1 MWISCQTKYSV
12 NRHIQRKHIE
22 VEKPVL
28 PIENEMH
35 VVHKDSKR
43 CYTSKTFECPNC
55 QTFFESAKN
64 LNDHMKEKHEEPSSL
79 SLMSDN
85 SSDSWMFGV
94 KCKECE
100 QQFQNEADLEVHMK
114 STHVRLQVKKKNHSK
129 FRKC

>member
-1 MWISCQTKYSV
+1 MYCSV
-12 NRHIQRKHIE
+12 
-22 VEKPVL
+22 PD
-28 PIENEMH
+28 PDSENEMH

-55 QTFFESAKN
+55 QTFCESAKN

-94 KCKECE
+94 VTPPAKKQRTKGPQEFKCETCDTNFSRNLTL
-100 QQFQNEADLEVHMK
+100 QHHMNNK
-114 STHVRLQVKKKNHSK
+114 H
-129 FRKC
+129 